1 MTPVRDAIV
10 AALEQCD
17 REPIHIPGS
26 VQPHGVLLAF
36 GHPDLRVQQASV
48 NAGDCF
54 ARPLD
59 RVLGASLQ
67 DLFGAYAGQI
77 RLALNSERLDS
88 TPAYVTS
95 VELPG
100 SSRPA
105 WELIAHRGG
114 DLAIVELEEAVAP
127 PSIGFSSVFPLVT
140 RFMSDLAPARSI
152 DEMNFIAAREIR
164 QITGF
169 DRVLIYRFDSD
180 WHGTVVA
187 EDRNEELPSYLD
199 LRFPASD
206 IPAQAREMYRLN
218 RLRLIP
224 DAYYSP
230 IPIAPQLNPRT
241 GQPLDL
247 TFSVL
252 RSVSPVHVRYM
263 RNMGTAASM
272 SISILRDGQL
282 WGLVSCHNKFPR
294 RVSFEVRNAC
304 DIIAQAL
311 SAQIAAGEH
320 RAEAETRIHLKST
333 QTRLLSHMA
342 EEDSFL
348 NGLTKTGEDLL
359 ACAGA
364 DGAAILFEDQCRLV
378 GITPS
383 EPEVRELASWLD
395 REYLEIGIF
404 HSECLSEIYPPAF
417 EFASNGSGVIAASIS
432 SLHDSYIMWFR
443 PEVRMTVKWGGDPRK
458 PTEAGG
464 QGLSPR
470 NSFELWKQT
479 VQLHSR
485 PWSPAEIDSARD
497 LREAIVRI
505 VLRTAEEMAQL
516 NVELTRSNQELEA
529 FSYSV
534 SHDLR
539 APFRHIVGFAELLR
553 ERESDRLSDTGNR
566 YLGTIIES
574 AQFAGRL
581 VDNLLSFSQIGRAS
595 LQFSSVNTATL
606 VSEIRDQL
614 SLDSEERDIEWRIGA
629 LPAVRADLFML
640 RLVFQNLI
648 SNAIKY
654 TRPREKAVI
663 EIGSERSDRE
673 TVFRIR
679 DNGVGFDV
687 QYASKLFGIFQRLHR
702 MEDFEGTGIGLANV
716 RRIVTRHGGRTWAE
730 GEVNRGAAFYFT
742 LPDAPDVV
750 ARENRS
756 REKNGLEKTL

>member
-1 MTPVRDAIV
+1 MTPVRDAIA
-10 AALEQCD
+10 AALDQCE

-26 VQPHGVLLAF
+26 IQPHGILLACR
-36 GHPDLRVQQASV
+36 HPDLNIEHASV
-48 NAGDCF
+48 NAADCF
-54 ARPLD
+54 AMPLD
-59 RVLGASLQ
+59 RILGARLE
-67 DLFGAYAGQI
+67 DLFRSDAGHI
-77 RLALNSERLDS
+77 RLALNSEQLDAK
-88 TPAYVTS
+88 PAWLMS
-95 VELPG
+95 VALPG
-100 SSRPA
+100 SSSPA
-105 WELIAHRGG
+105 WQMIAHRRD
-114 DLAIVELEEAVAP
+114 DLAIIELEKAVDAANV
-127 PSIGFSSVFPLVT
+127 GFSNVYSSVT

-152 DEMNFIAAREIR
+152 DEINSIAAREIR

-169 DRVLIYRFDSD
+169 DRVLVYRFDPD

-224 DAYYSP
+224 DASYSP
-230 IPIAPQLNPRT
+230 VPITPELNPRT

-247 TFSVL
+247 TWSVL

-263 RNMGTAASM
+263 KNMGTGASM

-282 WGLVSCHNKFPR
+282 WGLVSCHHKTPR

-320 RAEAETRIHLKST
+320 RADAETRIRLKST
-333 QTRLLSHMA
+333 ESRLLRHMA
-342 EEDSFL
+342 EQDSFL
-348 NGLTKTGEDLL
+348 DGLTKNEDDLL

-364 DGAAILFEDQCRLV
+364 DGAAILFESECRLV

-383 EPEVRELASWLD
+383 DSQVRELAAWLD
-395 REYLEIGIF
+395 REHAESGVF
-404 HSECLSEIYPPAF
+404 HSECLSETYPPAL
-417 EFASNGSGVIAASIS
+417 EFAASGSGVIAASIS

-443 PEVRMTVKWGGDPRK
+443 PEVLTTVKWGGDPRK
-458 PTEAGG
+458 PTEPDG
-464 QGLSPR
+464 QHLSPR
-470 NSFELWKQT
+470 NSFETWKQT
-479 VQLHSR
+479 VRLHSR
-485 PWSPAEIDSARD
+485 PWSAAEVDSARD

-516 NVELTRSNQELEA
+516 SGELTRSNQELEA

-553 ERESDRLSDTGNR
+553 ERESDRLSETGKR
-566 YLGTIIES
+566 YVGTIIES

-581 VDNLLSFSQIGRAS
+581 VDNLLSFSRIGRTS
-595 LQFSSVNTATL
+595 LQFSPVNTATL
-606 VSEIRDQL
+606 VAEIRGQL
-614 SLDSEERDIEWRIGA
+614 ALDSGERDIEWRIGD
-629 LPAVRADLFML
+629 LPSVRADLFML
-640 RLVFQNLI
+640 RLVFQNLL

-663 EIGSERSDRE
+663 EIGSERGDRE
-673 TVFRIR
+673 TIFHIR

-716 RRIVTRHGGRTWAE
+716 RRIVSRHGGRTWAE
-730 GEVNRGAAFYFT
+730 GEVNRGAAFYFS
-742 LPDAPDVV
+742 LPDSPETA
-750 ARENRS
+750 ARENRT
-756 REKNGLEKTL
+756 REKGPLEQNL

>member
-1 MTPVRDAIV
+1 VTPVRDAIA
-10 AALEQCD
+10 AALSQCD

-26 VQPHGVLLAF
+26 IQPHGVLLAL
-36 GHPDLRVQQASV
+36 GQPDLRVEHASV
-48 NAGDCF
+48 NAADCF
-54 ARPLD
+54 AMPLD
-59 RVLGASLQ
+59 RVLGARIE
-67 DLFGAYAGQI
+67 DLFKAEAGQI
-77 RLALNSERLDS
+77 RLALSSEWLDS
-88 TPAYVTS
+88 TPAYMLS

-100 SSRPA
+100 AA
-105 WELIAHRGG
+105 WQVIAHRRA
-114 DLAIVELEEAVAP
+114 DLAIVELEKSAAATNV
-127 PSIGFSSVFPLVT
+127 GFSSVYPLVT
-140 RFMSDLAPARSI
+140 RFMSDLAPARSV
-152 DEMNFIAAREIR
+152 DEMNSIAAREIR
-164 QITGF
+164 RITGF

-187 EDRNEELPSYLD
+187 EDRNEELPSYLH
-199 LRFPASD
+199 LRFPGSD

-224 DAYYSP
+224 DAQYSP
-230 IPIAPQLNPRT
+230 VPIEPHLNSRT
-241 GQPLDL
+241 AQPLDL

-282 WGLVSCHNKFPR
+282 WGLVSCHHKSPR
-294 RVSFEVRNAC
+294 RVSFEIRNAC

-320 RAEAETRIHLKST
+320 RADAETRIRLKSRE
-333 QTRLLSHMA
+333 TRLLGHMA
-342 EEDSFL
+342 EEESFL
-348 NGLTKTGEDLL
+348 SGLTKNEEDLL
-359 ACAGA
+359 ACTGA
-364 DGAAILFEDQCRLV
+364 DGAAILFEDHCRLV
-378 GITPS
+378 GLTPS
-383 EPEVRELASWLD
+383 EPEVRDLAAWLD
-395 REYLEIGIF
+395 REHLEPGVF
-404 HSECLSEIYPPAF
+404 HTECLPEIYPPAL
-417 EFASNGSGVIAASIS
+417 EFAAKASGVVAASIS

-443 PEVRMTVKWGGDPRK
+443 PEVQTTVKGGGDPRK
-458 PTEAGG
+458 PTEPNG

-470 NSFELWKQT
+470 SSFELWKQT
-479 VQLHSR
+479 VRLHCR
-485 PWSPAEIDSARD
+485 PWSPAEVDSARD

-505 VLRTAEEMAQL
+505 VLRSAEELAQL
-516 NVELTRSNQELEA
+516 NVELARSNQELEA

-553 ERESDRLSDTGNR
+553 ERESSRLSDTGKR
-566 YLGTIIES
+566 YVGTIIDS

-581 VDNLLSFSQIGRAS
+581 VDNLLSFSQIGRAA
-595 LQFSSVNTATL
+595 LQFSSVNTGAL
-606 VSEIRDQL
+606 VAEIRDQF
-614 SLDSEERDIEWRIGA
+614 SLDSAERDIEWRVSE
-629 LPAVRADLFML
+629 LPTVRADLFML

-654 TRPREKAVI
+654 TGPREKAVI
-663 EIGSERSDRE
+663 EIGAERGDRE
-673 TVFRIR
+673 TIFHVR

-742 LPDAPDVV
+742 LPDSPEA
-750 ARENRS
+750 ARES
-756 REKNGLEKTL
+756 RTRETNTLEKSYERPA

>member
-1 MTPVRDAIV
+1 MTPVRDAIA
-10 AALEQCD
+10 AALEQCE

-26 VQPHGVLLAF
+26 IQPHGVLLACAP
-36 GHPDLRVQQASV
+36 PDLRVEHASA
-48 NAGDCF
+48 NAADSF
-54 ARPLD
+54 AIPLD
-59 RVLGASLQ
+59 RILGARVD
-67 DLFGAYAGQI
+67 DLFGAGAGEI
-77 RLALNSERLDS
+77 RLSLNSERLDS
-88 TPAYVTS
+88 KPAYLMS

-100 SSRPA
+100 SNSPA
-105 WELIAHRGG
+105 WQMIAHRRNE
-114 DLAIVELEEAVAP
+114 LAIIELESAIDAAQV
-127 PSIGFSSVFPLVT
+127 GFSSVYPLVT

-152 DEMNFIAAREIR
+152 DEMNSIAAREIR
-164 QITGF
+164 RITGF

-230 IPIAPQLNPRT
+230 VPVTPQLNPRT

-263 RNMGTAASM
+263 KNMGTGASM

-282 WGLVSCHNKFPR
+282 WGLASCHNKNPR

-311 SAQIAAGEH
+311 SVQIAAGEH
-320 RAEAETRIHLKST
+320 RADAETRIRLKST
-333 QTRLLSHMA
+333 ESRLLSHMA
-342 EEDSFL
+342 EQDSFL
-348 NGLTKTGEDLL
+348 NGLTKNEQDLL
-359 ACAGA
+359 GCTGA
-364 DGAAILFEDQCRLV
+364 DGAAILFEDECRLV

-383 EPEVRELASWLD
+383 EPQVRELAAWLD
-395 REYLEIGIF
+395 REHLEVGVF
-404 HSECLSEIYPPAF
+404 HTDALPEIYPPAL
-417 EFASNGSGVIAASIS
+417 EFAPRASGVIAASIS

-443 PEVRMTVKWGGDPRK
+443 PELETTVKWGGDPRK
-458 PTEAGG
+458 PAEPDG
-464 QGLSPR
+464 QNLSPR
-470 NSFELWKQT
+470 HSFEVWKQI
-479 VQLHSR
+479 VRLHSR
-485 PWSPAEIDSARD
+485 PWSAAEVDSARD

-505 VLRTAEEMAQL
+505 VLRTAEELAQL
-516 NVELTRSNQELEA
+516 SRELTRSNQELEA

-553 ERESDRLSDTGNR
+553 ERESDRLSETGKR
-566 YLGTIIES
+566 YVGTIIES

-595 LQFSSVNTATL
+595 LQFSPVDTATL
-606 VSEIRDQL
+606 VSEIRATLLLESAD
-614 SLDSEERDIEWRIGA
+614 RDIEWRIGD
-629 LPAVRADLFML
+629 LPEVRADLFML

-663 EIGSERSDRE
+663 EIGSERGDGE
-673 TVFRIR
+673 TIFHIS
-679 DNGVGFDV
+679 DNGVGFDI

-716 RRIVTRHGGRTWAE
+716 RRIVSRHGGRTWAE
-730 GEVNRGAAFYFT
+730 GEVNRGASFYFS
-742 LPDAPDVV
+742 LPDLPEA
-750 ARENRS
+750 ARG
-756 REKNGLEKTL
+756 KNQ